1 VGIFNFHHLRP
12 VNHFINV
19 AKTLMAADLVSL
31 VAALPFAIQGNPGF
45 CPRYRFRRQTN
56 SLLAFNPDRQQQ

>member
-1 VGIFNFHHLRP
+1 
-12 VNHFINV
+12 
-19 AKTLMAADLVSL
+19 MAADLVSL